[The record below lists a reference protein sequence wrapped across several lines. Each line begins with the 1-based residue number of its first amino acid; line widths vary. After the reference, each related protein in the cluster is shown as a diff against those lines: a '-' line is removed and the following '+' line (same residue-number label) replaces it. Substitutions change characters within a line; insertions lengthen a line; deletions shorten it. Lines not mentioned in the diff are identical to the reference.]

1 MIAVE
6 SNIESSAMTARP
18 KDAMYIV
25 VEAQAALAHQIRNP
39 LTVAGLSV
47 EHLLMTESDAELRE
61 RLERV
66 RGSLRDIEHQIRNA
80 LVFVRGELDERHAF
94 SVSALIVAMRDAWTS
109 LLDGHAV
116 TWDERFTEKDFI
128 DGDLATLVGALTN
141 LVDNAVGIGG
151 ASVALHIAVE
161 SADGNVRV
169 AITDNGP
176 GMDAELLVRA
186 RLPFVSGRS
195 GGTGLGLSI
204 VDAVAKAHG
213 GRFELESALG
223 TGTRAT
229 IELPLV
235 EAEAIR

>member
-1 MIAVE
+1 MVAVE
-6 SNIESSAMTARP
+6 LNTESRAAPVRP
-18 KDAMYIV
+18 KDAMFIV

-47 EHLLMTESDAELRE
+47 EHLLMTESSSEVRE

-80 LVFVRGELDERHAF
+80 LVFVRGELSERHVF
-94 SVSALIVAMRDAWTS
+94 SVNALVVAMRDAWSS
-109 LLDGHAV
+109 LLDGHVV
-116 TWDERFTEKDFI
+116 TWDEMYGQKDFI
-128 DGDLATLVGALTN
+128 DGDLATLVGAFTN

-151 ASVALHIAVE
+151 AGAVLHICVE
-161 SADGNVRV
+161 SSGGMLRV

-176 GMDAELLVRA
+176 GMDAELLARA

-213 GRFELESALG
+213 GRFVLESAVGAG
-223 TGTRAT
+223 TCAT

-235 EAEAIR
+235 AEAIR